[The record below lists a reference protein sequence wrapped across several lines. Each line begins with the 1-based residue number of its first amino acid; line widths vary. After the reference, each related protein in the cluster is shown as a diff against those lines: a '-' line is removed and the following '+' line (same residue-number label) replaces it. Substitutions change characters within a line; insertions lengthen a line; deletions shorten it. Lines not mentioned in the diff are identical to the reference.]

1 MEISMRAGDRR
12 VAPLTYEDIRSNVLI
27 KGVRRMRLMSTLV
40 SAWTVLAPVAI
51 GLHAQAVEPRPAFEV
66 VSITPRDNNRRPGP
80 PRIDPGRVSY
90 PNATLK
96 FLIARAYDVANYQL
110 HGPSWLD
117 ESNSFS
123 FSAKIPDGASETQVP
138 AMLQTM
144 LADRFALK
152 VHWESRVQ
160 PVFALLVGKGGSK
173 LKKSDLSIADN
184 GPDGRPTS
192 SLDVHPD
199 TGHFAFRTTTMGQF
213 ARFLSSQLGRPVLD
227 MTEMPGMFD
236 IEFEAN
242 PADLDGLRKVS
253 AAEGL
258 PLGDDSTYSSIFT
271 GMQALGLKL
280 ESRKEPIR
288 HLIVDSALKVPTE
301 N

>member
-1 MEISMRAGDRR
+1 
-12 VAPLTYEDIRSNVLI
+12 
-27 KGVRRMRLMSTLV
+27 MRLISTVV
-40 SAWTVLAPVAI
+40 STWTVLAPLAI
-51 GLHAQAVEPRPAFEV
+51 GLRAQTVEPRQAFEV

-96 FLIARAYDVANYQL
+96 FLIMRAYDIANYQL

-123 FSAKIPDGASETQVP
+123 FSAKIPDGASEAQIP

-144 LADRFALK
+144 LAERFALK

-160 PVFALLVGKGGSK
+160 PVFALLVGKGGPK
-173 LKKSDLSIADN
+173 IKKSDLSVAEN

-199 TGHFAFRTTTMGQF
+199 TGRFAFRTTTMAQF

-227 MTEMPGMFD
+227 MTEMQGTFD

-242 PADLDGLRKVS
+242 PAELDGLRRIS
-253 AAEGL
+253 AAGDSAV
-258 PLGDDSTYSSIFT
+258 DDSAYSSIFT
-271 GMQALGLKL
+271 AMQALGLKL
-280 ESRKEPIR
+280 ESRKEPIK
-288 HLIVDSALKVPTE
+288 HLIVDSASKVPTE

>member
-1 MEISMRAGDRR
+1 
-12 VAPLTYEDIRSNVLI
+12 
-27 KGVRRMRLMSTLV
+27 MRLNSTLV
-40 SAWTVLAPVAI
+40 SALISATTLMVVVATV
-51 GLHAQAVEPRPAFEV
+51 GLRAQTVEPRPAFEV
-66 VSITPRDNNRRPGP
+66 VSITPRDNSQRPGP

-90 PNATLK
+90 PNASLK
-96 FLIARAYDVANYQL
+96 FLIMRAYDVANYQL

-117 ESNSFS
+117 EPHFYS
-123 FSAKIPDGASETQVP
+123 FSAKIPDGAPEGQIP

-160 PVFALLVGKGGSK
+160 AVFALLVGKGGAK
-173 LKKSDLSIADN
+173 LKKSDLSIAEN

-199 TGHFAFRTTTMGQF
+199 TGHFAFRTTTMAQF

-227 MTEMPGMFD
+227 MTEMQGMFD

-242 PADLDGLRKVS
+242 PTDLDGLRKMS

-258 PLGDDSTYSSIFT
+258 PLGDDLAYSSIFT
-271 GMQALGLKL
+271 GMQTLGLKL
-280 ESRKEPIR
+280 ESRKAPIN
-288 HLIVDSALKVPTE
+288 HLFIDSALKVPTE